1 MKKQTPSPE
10 KTRSSRSQAAVATP
24 KLAGV
29 RLVVLV
35 IILFL
40 VAAGIMARQSL
51 RNWMNEYPIKQI
63 NVVGELHHVDQAQ
76 LKAALEPYVTDNFFT
91 IDLGKVKQTAE
102 SLTWIDYA
110 DAKKEWPNTLIVL
123 LHERVP
129 VANWGKNEFLSQKGE
144 IFSAEHVQPD
154 PNLPTFIGR
163 QEQATVIAE
172 RFTKMQ
178 KILSEI
184 GLSVKKLEL
193 EDRVSWKAQLN
204 NGLVLVVDEKDSLE
218 KLKRFVQLYVLFTD
232 EQKQLLS
239 KVDLRYE
246 NGLAIKWKKNDGN
259 TDAA

>member
-1 MKKQTPSPE
+1 MKKQKDSVG
-10 KTRSSRSQAAVATP
+10 KARRSSTETATATP

-29 RLVVLV
+29 RLAVLV
-35 IILFL
+35 LLLLLI
-40 VAAGIMARQSL
+40 AAGMIARQSL
-51 RNWMNEYPIKQI
+51 RDWMDDYPIKQI
-63 NVVGELHHVDQAQ
+63 NVVGELRHVDQTQ
-76 LKAALEPYVTDNFFT
+76 LKSVLEPYVTDNFFT
-91 IDLGKVKQTAE
+91 IDLEKVKQTAE
-102 SLTWIDYA
+102 SLVWIDYA

-178 KILSEI
+178 EILSEI
-184 GLSVKKLEL
+184 GLSVKQLEL

-218 KLKRFVQLYVLFTD
+218 KLKRFAQLYVLFSD